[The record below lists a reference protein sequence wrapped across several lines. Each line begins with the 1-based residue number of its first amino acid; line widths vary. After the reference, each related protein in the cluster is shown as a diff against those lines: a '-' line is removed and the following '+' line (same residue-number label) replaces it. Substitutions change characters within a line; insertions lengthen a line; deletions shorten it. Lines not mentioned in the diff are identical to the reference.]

1 MAFCIKCGKSNPETA
16 KFCTSCGAVLSAA
29 IPVVQDTPKSSN
41 KTWIIFTAIIVIVLG
56 AASYFL
62 FFNKKVKE
70 KETVPGIISE
80 SVKGLYPQA
89 SERLL
94 TANELANMSQA
105 SLRIMR
111 NEIYARH
118 GFVFKKEDMR
128 QYFSQQTW
136 YKPLFNNVDNMLSDV
151 EKKNIVLIRR
161 YENFQEDL
169 GEGFS
174 R

>member
-1 MAFCIKCGKSNPETA
+1 MGFCIKCGKSNPETA

-29 IPVVQDTPKSSN
+29 IPVAQTSPKPST
-41 KTWIIFTAIIVIVLG
+41 KTWIILSAIMVIAIG

-62 FFNKKVKE
+62 FFNKKVRK
-70 KETVPGIISE
+70 KETVPSIISE

-94 TANELANMSQA
+94 TMNELSNMSQED
-105 SLRIMR
+105 LRIMR

-118 GFVFKKEDMR
+118 GFIFKKEDMR
-128 QYFSQQTW
+128 HYFSVQPW
-136 YKPLFNNVDNMLSDV
+136 YQPLFNNVDNLLSEI
-151 EKKNIVLIRR
+151 EKKNIVLIKR

-169 GEGFS
+169 GDGFS